1 MTSYF
6 VSQFTQPLCV
16 AEAAVLCLVYC
27 DLTIQCCTEK
37 RVCRKSNTATYFFVR
52 TRVAGE
58 RLKVVGAEERASKNS
73 EAASI
78 SAL

>member
-6 VSQFTQPLCV
+6 VLQFTQPLCV
-16 AEAAVLCLVYC
+16 AEAAVFCLLYC

-37 RVCRKSNTATYFFVR
+37 RVCRKSNTATYFVR

-58 RLKVVGAEERASKNS
+58 RLMKVVGAEERASKNS
-73 EAASI
+73 KAASI

>member
-6 VSQFTQPLCV
+6 VLQFTQPLCV

-37 RVCRKSNTATYFFVR
+37 RVCRKSNTATYFVR

-73 EAASI
+73 KAASI

>member
-6 VSQFTQPLCV
+6 LSQFTQPLCV
-16 AEAAVLCLVYC
+16 AEPAVLCLVYC

-37 RVCRKSNTATYFFVR
+37 RVCRKSNTATYLVR
-52 TRVAGE
+52 RVAGE

-73 EAASI
+73 KAASI

>member
-6 VSQFTQPLCV
+6 VLQFTQPLCV

-37 RVCRKSNTATYFFVR
+37 RVCRKSNTATYFVR
-52 TRVAGE
+52 TSVAGE
-58 RLKVVGAEERASKNS
+58 RLRVVGAEERASKNS
-73 EAASI
+73 KAASI